1 MIDSVSAANVSNAE
15 RFTRIGLAADGE
27 AASRVREEFGQWLD
41 TQFEL
46 DPVRSSD
53 LILATNEALANAA
66 EFAYVD
72 ADRPGTMDVEARFDG
87 QAGVL
92 TVTIAD
98 QGTWR
103 DRATV
108 PHNKARGRGIPLM
121 EALTDSTSI
130 DRSENGTRVL
140 LQWTGITARTAPSR
154 VGHADPPTTTLPHRG
169 QTGTSSSS

>member
-15 RFTRIGLAADGE
+15 RFTRIGIAADG
-27 AASRVREEFGQWLD
+27 ATASQVREEFGHWLD
-41 TQFEL
+41 ARFAL

-66 EFAYVD
+66 EFAYAN
-72 ADRPGTMDVEARFDG
+72 ADRPGTMDVEAEFDP

-103 DRATV
+103 DRTTV
-108 PHNKARGRGIPLM
+108 APSKARGRGIPLM
-121 EALTDSTSI
+121 EALSDSTSI
-130 DRSENGTRVL
+130 DRSQAGTRVR
-140 LQWTGITARTAPSR
+140 LQWTGIAPSQ
-154 VGHADPPTTTLPHRG
+154 P
-169 QTGTSSSS
+169 SSA

>member
-15 RFTRIGLAADGE
+15 RFTRLGIAADGQ
-27 AASRVREEFGQWLD
+27 AASRVREEFGHWLD
-41 TQFEL
+41 AHFAL

-66 EFAYVD
+66 EFAY
-72 ADRPGTMDVEARFDG
+72 ANTGRSGTMDVQADFDAA
-87 QAGVL
+87 AGVL

-103 DRATV
+103 DRSNL
-108 PHNKARGRGIPLM
+108 PPSKARGRGIPLM

-130 DRSENGTRVL
+130 DRTPTGTRVL
-140 LQWTGITARTAPSR
+140 LQWTGVASRTAPSETAT
-154 VGHADPPTTTLPHRG
+154 VE
-169 QTGTSSSS
+169 

>member
-1 MIDSVSAANVSNAE
+1 MIYSVSAANVSNAE
-15 RFTRIGLAADGE
+15 RFTRIGIAADGQT
-27 AASRVREEFGQWLD
+27 ASRVREDFGHWLD
-41 TQFEL
+41 KHFAL

-66 EFAYVD
+66 EFAYANTD
-72 ADRPGTMDVEARFDG
+72 GPGTMDVEARYDA

-92 TVTIAD
+92 TVSIAD

-108 PHNKARGRGIPLM
+108 APSKARGRGIPLM

-130 DRSENGTRVL
+130 DRSPAGTRVN
-140 LQWTGITARTAPSR
+140 LQWTGIAARTDSAAA
-154 VGHADPPTTTLPHRG
+154 G
-169 QTGTSSSS
+169 

>member
-1 MIDSVSAANVSNAE
+1 MIDSVSAANLSNAE

-41 TQFEL
+41 THFRL
-46 DPVRSSD
+46 DSVRSSD

-72 ADRPGTMDVEARFDG
+72 ADRPGTMDVEARFDA

-92 TVTIAD
+92 TVIIVD
-98 QGTWR
+98 QGSWR

-121 EALTDSTSI
+121 EALADSTSI

-140 LQWTGITARTAPSR
+140 LQWTGITAGPAPSR
-154 VGHADPPTTTLPHRG
+154 TAAAE
-169 QTGTSSSS
+169 